1 MGINVRVQKSS
12 KPLEIIV
19 AQANL
24 ERDLKSCM
32 RCRFFCGNN
41 SQCIA
46 KKCVK
51 EDTQP
56 KAAEQEKED
65 KCFGCP
71 YRQSEQYCFP
81 CMKKLLGMEQEQ
93 NKRMTKDAIIREL
106 IDLLNQNQQKEA
118 ANNVM
123 FEMAAL
129 IDGMEKR
136 LESVTEELVN
146 VCRQLEKMEQEKADK
161 TLKATIRKAV
171 DNLEQQCHKMKEKLL
186 EIKAE
191 VKAKASEIVE
201 EVKAKGKAALHKMSE
216 FFGIR
221 NKLESVHDNVHKS
234 IAETEHT
241 IEKIGA
247 FVSGMREAGHKIAN
261 AFRSFADK
269 DTVDYKSKEKKFSK
283 TELAKKPF
291 AMQKK
296 LYESMERHLDAA
308 IEKVESLARD
318 NQQEQRQE

>member
-1 MGINVRVQKSS
+1 
-12 KPLEIIV
+12 
-19 AQANL
+19 
-24 ERDLKSCM
+24 
-32 RCRFFCGNN
+32 
-41 SQCIA
+41 
-46 KKCVK
+46 
-51 EDTQP
+51 
-56 KAAEQEKED
+56 
-65 KCFGCP
+65 
-71 YRQSEQYCFP
+71 
-81 CMKKLLGMEQEQ
+81 MEPEQ

-118 ANNVM
+118 ANNV

-146 VCRQLEKMEQEKADK
+146 VRRQLEKMEQENADK

-171 DNLEQQCHKMKEKLL
+171 DSLEQQCHRMKEQLL

-191 VKAKASEIVE
+191 VKAKASDIVA
-201 EVKAKGKAALHKMSE
+201 EVKEKGKAALHKMSE

-221 NKLESVHDNVHKS
+221 NKLESVRDNVHKS

-241 IEKIGA
+241 IEKIDA
-247 FVSGMREAGHKIAN
+247 FGSGMREAGQKIAN
-261 AFRSFADK
+261 TFRSFADK
-269 DTVDYKSKEKKFSK
+269 ETVDYESKEKKFSK

-291 AMQKK
+291 AMQKR
-296 LYESMERHLDAA
+296 LYESMERHLEAA

-318 NQQEQRQE
+318 NQQEQRQEQPESYSSISAEQPETLGMVAEPEFEYGADAFEAYQNSGKQNTFEGKSLSQDMQKKSMSR